1 MDWTLD
7 VVSAG
12 GRRWR
17 LVEHMKNYGIA
28 VEKNSQ
34 SGFVGSSSDV
44 VFQQVGRD
52 GVRRGPT
59 GVLDQMIGDLT
70 LVVCDRDDI
79 AAGDLW
85 AQWLADWREPVS
97 LQFTT
102 SSGMWQTEA
111 RMADGFR
118 PAVWDFQ
125 PQPKTSSGNWGNG
138 HVKVPW
144 SAVAD
149 SGAWWQTH
157 TETAGVEQEIVTV
170 TNFGEAICTP
180 VIEWEQAG
188 TVIPPSGASFDL
200 PAVDGRRRLVLDVNE
215 NYLVTDMDGVIDR
228 PTWEAVRG
236 NVFASPIFP
245 GHSEEWWIPPKSM
258 LVWEVGVKNP
268 WR

>member
-28 VEKNSQ
+28 VERNSQ

-59 GVLDQMIGDLT
+59 GVLDQMLGDLT
-70 LVVCDRDDI
+70 LVVCDRGDV

-125 PQPKTSSGNWGNG
+125 PQPKTTSGFYENW

-144 SAVAD
+144 SVVAD

-188 TVIPPSGASFDL
+188 TVTPPSGASFDL

-215 NYLVTDMDGVIDR
+215 NYLVTDMAGVIDR

-236 NVFASPIFP
+236 NVFASPILP